1 MRKRP
6 TRKPTKSAGPGRATD
21 SRRAA
26 AARPP
31 SSDAGPLTVGSLWD
45 LFYGVIRRIPSGK
58 VATYGAVAEWAGK
71 PRTARHVGFALAA
84 FKGSRGDNPVP
95 WQRVVGAK
103 TKAFGSIAIRD
114 PIGAA
119 IQQQLLEAEGV
130 VLDARGRI
138 SLETFG
144 WRGPRSHRAAHPIAR
159 AMAEEELAHV
169 VRAGTKG
176 RRAPTGNK
184 RG

>member
-1 MRKRP
+1 LKAASP
-6 TRKPTKSAGPGRATD
+6 P
-21 SRRAA
+21 RAA
-26 AARPP
+26 AARPVSP
-31 SSDAGPLTVGSLWD
+31 AAGPLTVGSLWD

-84 FKGSRGDNPVP
+84 FKGSREDNPVP

-144 WRGPRSHRAAHPIAR
+144 WRGPRSRRAANP
-159 AMAEEELAHV
+159 V
-169 VRAGTKG
+169 VRAMDEEEQAQEVRSGSKGSQARGQKHRG
-176 RRAPTGNK
+176 RR
-184 RG
+184 